1 MYNASQKDVYFLK
14 RVFRTKSEKEQLVA
28 DFVESGMSK
37 NSWCRKHG
45 IPTSTL
51 NNWLHH
57 NSKKCRTDNENYS
70 FMEISGMTNEI
81 NCKSNVQIEYDGF
94 KITITELTDISFLR
108 MC

>member
-1 MYNASQKDVYFLK
+1 MK

-94 KITITELTDISFLR
+94 KITITELTDISFFKDVLKAVR
-108 MC
+108 STDV

>member
-1 MYNASQKDVYFLK
+1 MKDYVLSNGEIIAITSHTDSNHLQEETSC
-14 RVFRTKSEKEQLVA
+14 TKSGKEQLVA

-81 NCKSNVQIEYDGF
+81 NCKSNVQIEYDG
-94 KITITELTDISFLR
+94 
-108 MC
+108 

>member
-1 MYNASQKDVYFLK
+1 MK

-70 FMEISGMTNEI
+70 FMEIHYHRAYGYI
-81 NCKSNVQIEYDGF
+81 F
-94 KITITELTDISFLR
+94 F
-108 MC
+108 